1 MKSNIL
7 KLFSLTLTCSVLL
20 AACDYYSNTLH
31 GYVEGQLTYL
41 SSPSAGKLIDLKVV
55 RGQSVK
61 QGQFLFSLDP
71 YPQVAE
77 LKSAKDIM
85 SQASSVLKNLE
96 VGKRPTEIE
105 AIESQIKQIK
115 AKVAFLT
122 RDNERYKLLIEKSAV
137 ERQRYDQSTQD
148 LKVAINQLKELEA
161 DLETAKLPAREH
173 EIKAAEASLRSTE
186 ALQDKASW
194 ELQEKS
200 VYALKDASVFDTYFK
215 VGERVPANRPVL
227 SLLVPQDI
235 IAVFFIP
242 ESLLST
248 THVNQHIEIFCDSCK
263 KPLKANIRFISPQ
276 AEYTPPVIYSNTAR
290 SKLVFRVEAQF
301 LSTKERPLNPGQPI
315 DIILLDDK
323 E

>member
-1 MKSNIL
+1 MKANIL
-7 KLFSLTLTCSVLL
+7 KIFSLTFTCGVLL
-20 AACDYYSNTLH
+20 AACDFYNNTLH

-41 SSPSAGKLIDLKVV
+41 SSPSDGKLIDLKVS

-85 SQASSVLKNLE
+85 KQATSVLKNLE

-105 AIESQIKQIK
+105 AIESKIKQVK
-115 AKVAFLT
+115 ARVAFLS

-173 EIKAAEASLRSTE
+173 EVKAAEANLASTE
-186 ALQDKASW
+186 ALQEKASW

-200 VYALKDASVFDTYFK
+200 SYAPKDATVFDTYFK
-215 VGERVPANRPVL
+215 VGERVPSSRPVL

-242 ESLLST
+242 ETQLST
-248 THVNQHIEIFCDSCK
+248 THINQHISIYCDSCK
-263 KPLKANIRFISPQ
+263 KPYKGRIRFISPQ

-290 SKLVFRVEAQF
+290 SKLVFRVEAQI
-301 LSTKERPLNPGQPI
+301 LSTQERALNPGQPI
-315 DIILLDDK
+315 DIILEGNK
-323 E
+323 Q